1 MEIVTVHTT
10 QNIDIDYE
18 VGGLGERIVACIIDY
33 AIMIP
38 LIIIGVI
45 VGPNIPKAGV
55 IAMIILFV
63 AIYTFYD
70 LICEVYFNG
79 QSLGKKIMK
88 IRVIS
93 LDGGRPRFSQFLLR
107 WLFRM
112 VDFTL
117 TGGVAALVSAAV
129 SDKCQRLGDL
139 VAGTVLIR
147 TIPRTQMN
155 KIGYIATPE
164 EYQPVFL
171 QAVELS
177 DRDVALIHEVIGNYV
192 KTGNNV
198 AVYQLAD
205 KIREHMSIT
214 LPPEMNSMQFLQ
226 TLLKDYSH
234 ITTHADVVTG

>member
-1 MEIVTVHTT
+1 METVTVHTA

-18 VGGLGERIVACIIDY
+18 IGGLGERIVAWLIDS
-33 AIMIP
+33 ALVIP
-38 LIIIGVI
+38 LVIIGVI
-45 VGPNIPKAGV
+45 VGPNLSKAGV
-55 IAMIILFV
+55 IILIVIFV

-70 LICEVYFNG
+70 LVCEVFFNG
-79 QSLGKKIMK
+79 QSFGKKVMK

-117 TGGVAALVSAAV
+117 TGGVAALVSAAI
-129 SDKCQRLGDL
+129 SDKSQRLGDL

-155 KIGYIATPE
+155 KVGYVATPD
-164 EYQPVFL
+164 EYEPTFT
-171 QAVELS
+171 QAIQLT

-192 KTGNNV
+192 QTGNNV

-205 KIREHMSIT
+205 KIRDHLNIII
-214 LPPEMNSMQFLQ
+214 PPSMNSMLFLQ

-234 ITTHADVVTG
+234 ITTHADVVSG